1 VRKLERRKPTIVI
14 DGQLINEK
22 SEREGKK
29 ENPILACCCE
39 VHKILKLNLTETS
52 EQFA

>member
-1 VRKLERRKPTIVI
+1 MVRKLERRKPTIVI

-29 ENPILACCCE
+29 ERKSNIGL
-39 VHKILKLNLTETS
+39 LL
-52 EQFA
+52 